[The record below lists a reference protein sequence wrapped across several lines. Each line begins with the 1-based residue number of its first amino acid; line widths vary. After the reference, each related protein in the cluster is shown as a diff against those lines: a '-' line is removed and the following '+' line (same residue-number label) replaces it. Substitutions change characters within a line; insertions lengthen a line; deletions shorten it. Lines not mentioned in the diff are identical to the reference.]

1 MLHFRTFHN
10 ADPPQILKLW
20 HASNLGPSAAEGF
33 PCDILEL
40 FVFSQP
46 FFDRNGCILAVDDER
61 IVGFVHAGFSA
72 NKAGTALDRTKGV
85 IAALVVHPDF
95 RRQGVASELVRRA
108 EAYLIEKGVTEIT
121 AGGGADGSGFY
132 VGIYGGLEPSGF
144 ASSAAPWNA
153 FFESLGY
160 TAQPPNIVLHRD
172 LSKGRDPVSAR
183 LIRHRRRLTL
193 VITDR
198 MMGRSW
204 WWYTRFGHLDAI
216 QFELRDK
223 VSGQTV
229 ASAQIIGLD
238 VYVPKWGV
246 RAVGMRD
253 VFVPEEFRR
262 EGYATSLVLE
272 ICKRLREQS
281 IQLVEAQV
289 SSNNEPALGLFRA
302 TLFEEVQELVA
313 FRRVVAS

>member
-1 MLHFRTFHN
+1 
-10 ADPPQILKLW
+10 
-20 HASNLGPSAAEGF
+20 
-33 PCDILEL
+33 
-40 FVFSQP
+40 
-46 FFDRNGCILAVDDER
+46 
-61 IVGFVHAGFSA
+61 
-72 NKAGTALDRTKGV
+72 
-85 IAALVVHPDF
+85 
-95 RRQGVASELVRRA
+95 
-108 EAYLIEKGVTEIT
+108 
-121 AGGGADGSGFY
+121 
-132 VGIYGGLEPSGF
+132 
-144 ASSAAPWNA
+144 
-153 FFESLGY
+153 
-160 TAQPPNIVLHRD
+160 
-172 LSKGRDPVSAR
+172 
-183 LIRHRRRLTL
+183 